1 MINRKYVAPDGK
13 AFKKRDDAVRY
24 MNNNNLPGAPTVI
37 KMKEPKTKPK
47 KQEIYFLPIVGL
59 RLIKRYVEEIPDLIN
74 QYYTFYRFGA
84 LGSEKEIQEGQYWQF
99 IVWILTRMPENQ
111 DKPKD
116 YFMDIYNDFKRDLK
130 KDMEDN
136 NELYGHHKSCTEYGK
151 NYENIVNY
159 WDKHTPKEGYE
170 GSRVSNKYQNP
181 YTASFKKFKKQ
192 DSDYFTE
199 PLYYH
204 ETYGWGLALTNNEV
218 ISCIIEPLSNLYTL
232 GLKVAPVVR
241 GHEVITHKSMNPN
254 RLKPLGRSE
263 MILRPLLLTQGIF
276 CPCRLDDSIKTNL
289 ELNSYNSTIQNLI
302 DKRLLFKISGDEFG
316 SLKLINWPYNDPPI

>member
-1 MINRKYVAPDGK
+1 MINRRYIAPDGK
-13 AFKKRDDAVRY
+13 EFKTKVDVVRY
-24 MNNNNLPGAPTVI
+24 MNNHNLPGAPTVI
-37 KMKEPKTKPK
+37 KIKQPETKPK

-74 QYYTFYRFGA
+74 EYYTFYRFGA
-84 LGSEKEIQEGQYWQF
+84 LGSEKEIQEGQHWQF
-99 IVWILTRMPENQ
+99 IDWILMRMPENQ

-151 NYENIVNY
+151 NYQYIVTY

-170 GSRVSNKYQNP
+170 GSRVRNKYQNP
-181 YTASFKKFKKQ
+181 YTASFEKFKKQ
-192 DSDYFTE
+192 ESDYFTE

-204 ETYGWGLALTNNEV
+204 KTHGWGLALTVDEFDKIKNQLHDLLILLMNGNEV
-218 ISCIIEPLSNLYTL
+218 Q
-232 GLKVAPVVR
+232 R
-241 GHEVITHKSMNPN
+241 GHQAIDVKYITPA

-263 MILRPLLLTQGIF
+263 MILRPLLVTQGIF
-276 CPCRLDDSIKTNL
+276 CPCRCNNAHLK
-289 ELNSYNSTIQNLI
+289 STIQHLLEE
-302 DKRLLFKISGDEFG
+302 RLLFKISGDEFG
-316 SLKLINWPYNDPPI
+316 SLKLINWPYNDPLI